1 MTVRHIGLFG
11 GSFNPVHSGHIIAAA
26 SVKAQLALDE
36 IHFIPAARSPF
47 KRFPQIKD
55 VHRLAMLELAISELP
70 DASID
75 SRELDTSGP
84 SYTIDTLKHVAAEQ
98 PDDHLYLL
106 IGMDAW
112 LAFER
117 WKKWQSILEHCHLVV
132 MTRPAYERPALSDK
146 WALRQL
152 KDDEHIEG
160 FKAGKV
166 LFVSVPSTIASL
178 SEIRRLLSLGKDAGD
193 YLPESVAAYIKAQ
206 GLYQ

>member
-1 MTVRHIGLFG
+1 MTERHIGLFG
-11 GSFNPVHSGHIIAAA
+11 GSFNPVHSGHIIAAS
-26 SVKAQLALDE
+26 SVNVQLALDE
-36 IHFIPAARSPF
+36 LRFIPAARSPF
-47 KRFPQIKD
+47 KRLPQIED
-55 VHRLAMLELAISELP
+55 VHRLAMLKLAISELP
-70 DASID
+70 EARID

-84 SYTIDTLKHVAAEQ
+84 SYTIDTLKNVAAEQ

-112 LAFER
+112 LEFER

-132 MTRPAYERPALSDK
+132 MTRPAYERPALSEK

-152 KDDEHIEG
+152 KDGEQIEK

-166 LFVSVPSTIASL
+166 LFVSVPSSTASS
-178 SEIRRLLSLGKDAGD
+178 SEIRRLLSREEDAGD
-193 YLPESVAAYIKAQ
+193 YLPELVAAYIKAQ